1 MKFILMLTLLSD
13 TTFARG
19 DGVSGVVDEEIEYD
33 SATGLP
39 YVRGRTL
46 KGLLTEEC
54 ANLLYGL
61 ERANAPGLARLQ
73 AAASRLFGEAGSEH
87 EGAGLLHVGAALL
100 PDDVQ
105 QAVREHIQTRDHQK
119 KLTPAEVLDA
129 YTVIRRQT
137 ANDLSGAPALGSLR
151 SARAVIRGTV
161 FNAVLSYNGADDD
174 RDAVM
179 LLAACVVA
187 VHRAGST
194 RNRGRGRLAAS
205 LHAEN
210 VDLAS
215 ALTDFEGIARGQS

>member
-1 MKFILMLTLLSD
+1 M
-13 TTFARG
+13 
-19 DGVSGVVDEEIEYD
+19 
-33 SATGLP
+33 
-39 YVRGRTL
+39 
-46 KGLLTEEC
+46 
-54 ANLLYGL
+54 
-61 ERANAPGLARLQ
+61 
-73 AAASRLFGEAGSEH
+73 
-87 EGAGLLHVGAALL
+87 
-100 PDDVQ
+100 
-105 QAVREHIQTRDHQK
+105 
-119 KLTPAEVLDA
+119 LDA

-161 FNAVLSYNGADDD
+161 FNAALSYEGADDD
-174 RDAVM
+174 WDAVA

-210 VDLAS
+210 VDLVD